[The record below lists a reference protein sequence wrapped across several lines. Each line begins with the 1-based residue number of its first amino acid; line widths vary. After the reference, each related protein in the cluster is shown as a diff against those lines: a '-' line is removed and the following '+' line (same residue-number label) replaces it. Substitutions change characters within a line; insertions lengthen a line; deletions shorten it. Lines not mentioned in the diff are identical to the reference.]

1 MSEHAT
7 AKDYLMLHFIVAI
20 WSITAILGI
29 LISIASIELVF
40 YRTLIASAMLGLIF
54 LWKKTSIRV
63 SRSELIKIIGTG
75 FLISIH
81 WILFFWAARVSTAS
95 VCLAGMATTSLW
107 TAFLEP
113 IINKKKIKGFEV
125 FLGLLVISG
134 IYVIFRF
141 EWGYWLGLSMAIGAA
156 LMGALFSVINGRLTK
171 RHSPYVLTFYEMLG
185 ACVFAFMMLP
195 VYAFFFAENG
205 LQLIPAPMDWL
216 WLLILSGICT
226 VYAFS
231 VSVELMRR
239 ITAFAVNLTVN
250 LEPVYGII
258 LAVLILGER
267 EKMTGGF
274 YLGTLII
281 LISVLIYPI
290 YNYILKRRMAKRML
304 GT

>member
-1 MSEHAT
+1 
-7 AKDYLMLHFIVAI
+7 
-20 WSITAILGI
+20 
-29 LISIASIELVF
+29 
-40 YRTLIASAMLGLIF
+40 
-54 LWKKTSIRV
+54 
-63 SRSELIKIIGTG
+63 
-75 FLISIH
+75 
-81 WILFFWAARVSTAS
+81 
-95 VCLAGMATTSLW
+95 MATTSLW

-195 VYAFFFAENG
+195 VYAFFFAEKG
-205 LQLIPAPMDWL
+205 LQLIPGPMDWL

-267 EKMTGGF
+267 EKMTPGF
-274 YLGTLII
+274 YYGTVII

-304 GT
+304 GS

>member
-1 MSEHAT
+1 MSGNSSV
-7 AKDYLMLHFIVAI
+7 KDYLMLHFIVAI
-20 WSITAILGI
+20 WSITAILGV
-29 LISIASIELVF
+29 LISIASVELVF

-63 SRSELIKIIGTG
+63 SKSELVKIIGTG

-81 WILFFWAARVSTAS
+81 WILFFWAARISTAS

-113 IINKKKIKGFEV
+113 MINKKKIKGFEV

-141 EWGYWLGLSMAIGAA
+141 EWGYWLGLSMAIGSA

-171 RHSPYVLTFYEMLG
+171 RHDPYVLTFYEMFG
-185 ACVFAFMMLP
+185 ACFFAFIMLP
-195 VYAFFFAENG
+195 VYAYFFAENG

-258 LAVLILGER
+258 LAVLILGEK
-267 EKMTGGF
+267 EKMTAGF
-274 YLGTLII
+274 YYGTLII
-281 LISVLIYPI
+281 LISVLIYPV
-290 YNYILKRRMAKRML
+290 YNFIIKRKMAKRMF
-304 GT
+304 GA